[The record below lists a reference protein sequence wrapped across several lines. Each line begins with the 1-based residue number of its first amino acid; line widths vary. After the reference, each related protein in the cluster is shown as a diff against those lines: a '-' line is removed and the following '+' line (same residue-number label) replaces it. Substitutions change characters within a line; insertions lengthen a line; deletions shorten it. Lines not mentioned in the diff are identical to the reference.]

1 MSREL
6 ILRKDK
12 KKKIDVLNTNVI
24 SSCDGYW
31 EWFERSD
38 TPVIPYE
45 ITGKYLFFSLNR
57 DLLIEIAIN
66 ELENNGFHYA
76 KTPMS
81 GINPA
86 SGEYVLC
93 LYYKNDSR
101 KYELDEKY
109 RGKSEL
115 KYRYWKS
122 DGDTLAGKYS
132 KQFLDKLSPK
142 DQKIFRSN
150 EKNNNANMT

>member
-1 MSREL
+1 MSKEL
-6 ILRKDK
+6 ILSKEK
-12 KKKIDVLNTNVI
+12 KKKINVLSTNVI

-66 ELENNGFHYA
+66 ELENNGFHFA

-81 GINPA
+81 GITPA

-93 LYYKNDSR
+93 LYYKDDSR
-101 KYELDEKY
+101 KHELAKKY
-109 RGKSEL
+109 RGRNDL
-115 KYRYWKS
+115 KYRFWKS
-122 DGDTLAGKYS
+122 DSDTLAGKYS
-132 KQFLDKLSPK
+132 KQFLDKLSSN
-142 DQKIFRSN
+142 DQRIFQKKQ
-150 EKNNNANMT
+150 EIQ

>member
-1 MSREL
+1 MVKEL
-6 ILRKDK
+6 ILSKDK
-12 KKKIDVLNTNVI
+12 KRVNALSTNVI

-38 TPVIPYE
+38 MPVIPYE

-57 DLLIEIAIN
+57 ELLIEIAIN
-66 ELENNGFHYA
+66 ELENNGFHHA

-81 GINPA
+81 GITPA

-101 KYELDEKY
+101 KHELAEKY
-109 RGKSEL
+109 RGRSEL

-122 DGDTLAGKYS
+122 EIETRAGKYS
-132 KQFLDKLSPK
+132 KQFLNELSSN
-142 DQKIFRSN
+142 DQKIFQGKR
-150 EKNNNANMT
+150 EKQ

>member
-1 MSREL
+1 MFKEL
-6 ILRKDK
+6 FLSKDK
-12 KKKIDVLNTNVI
+12 NKKINVLSTNVI

-38 TPVIPYE
+38 APVVPYE
-45 ITGKYLFFSLNR
+45 ITGKYLFFSVNR

-66 ELENNGFHYA
+66 ELENNGFHHA

-81 GINPA
+81 GIPPA

-101 KYELDEKY
+101 KYELAEKY

-122 DGDTLAGKYS
+122 DNDTLAGKYS
-132 KQFLDKLSPK
+132 KQFLDKLSSN
-142 DQKIFRSN
+142 DQRIFQGKR
-150 EKNNNANMT
+150 EKQ

>member
-1 MSREL
+1 MLKEL
-6 ILRKDK
+6 FLGKGK
-12 KKKIDVLNTNVI
+12 NKKINVLSTNVI

-38 TPVIPYE
+38 APVIPYE
-45 ITGKYLFFSLNR
+45 ITGKYLFFSGNR

-66 ELENNGFHYA
+66 ELENNGFHFA

-81 GINPA
+81 GITPA

-93 LYYKNDSR
+93 LYYKDDSR
-101 KYELDEKY
+101 KHEFAKKY
-109 RGKSEL
+109 RGRNDL

-122 DGDTLAGKYS
+122 DSDTLAGKYS
-132 KQFLDKLSPK
+132 KQFLDKLSSN
-142 DQKIFRSN
+142 DQRIFQKKQ
-150 EKNNNANMT
+150 EIQ

>member
-1 MSREL
+1 MLKEL
-6 ILRKDK
+6 FLGKGK
-12 KKKIDVLNTNVI
+12 NKKINVLSTNVI

-38 TPVIPYE
+38 APVIPYE
-45 ITGKYLFFSLNR
+45 ITGKYLFFSGNR

-66 ELENNGFHYA
+66 ELENNGFHFA

-81 GINPA
+81 GITPA

-93 LYYKNDSR
+93 LYYKDDSR
-101 KYELDEKY
+101 KHELAKKY
-109 RGKSEL
+109 RGRNDL

-122 DGDTLAGKYS
+122 DSDTLARKYS
-132 KQFLDKLSPK
+132 KQFLDKLSSN
-142 DQKIFRSN
+142 DQRIFQKKQ
-150 EKNNNANMT
+150 EIQ

>member
-1 MSREL
+1 MSKE
-6 ILRKDK
+6 K
-12 KKKIDVLNTNVI
+12 KKKISVLSTNVI

-38 TPVIPYE
+38 APVIPYE
-45 ITGKYLFFSLNR
+45 ITGKYLFFSVNR

-66 ELENNGFHYA
+66 ELENNGFHFA

-81 GINPA
+81 GITPA

-93 LYYKNDSR
+93 LYYKDDSR
-101 KYELDEKY
+101 KHELAKKY
-109 RGKSEL
+109 RGRNDL

-122 DGDTLAGKYS
+122 DSDTLARKYS
-132 KQFLDKLSPK
+132 KQFLDKLSSN
-142 DQKIFRSN
+142 DQRIFQGKR
-150 EKNNNANMT
+150 EKQ

>member
-1 MSREL
+1 MLKEL
-6 ILRKDK
+6 FLGKGK
-12 KKKIDVLNTNVI
+12 NKKINVLSTNVI

-38 TPVIPYE
+38 APVIPYE
-45 ITGKYLFFSLNR
+45 ITGKYLFFSGNR

-66 ELENNGFHYA
+66 ELENNGFHFA

-81 GINPA
+81 GITPA

-93 LYYKNDSR
+93 LYYKDDSR
-101 KYELDEKY
+101 KHELAKKY
-109 RGKSEL
+109 RGRNDL

-122 DGDTLAGKYS
+122 DSDTLAVKYS
-132 KQFLDKLSPK
+132 KQFLDKLSSN
-142 DQKIFRSN
+142 DQRIFQGKR
-150 EKNNNANMT
+150 EKQ

>member
-1 MSREL
+1 MLKEL
-6 ILRKDK
+6 FLGKGK
-12 KKKIDVLNTNVI
+12 NKKINVLSTNVI

-38 TPVIPYE
+38 APVIPYE
-45 ITGKYLFFSLNR
+45 ITGKYLFFSGNR

-66 ELENNGFHYA
+66 ELENNGFYFA

-81 GINPA
+81 GITPA

-93 LYYKNDSR
+93 LYYKDDSR
-101 KYELDEKY
+101 KHELAKKY
-109 RGKSEL
+109 RGRNDL

-122 DGDTLAGKYS
+122 DSDTLAGKYS
-132 KQFLDKLSPK
+132 KQFLDKLSSN
-142 DQKIFRSN
+142 DQRIFQKKQ
-150 EKNNNANMT
+150 EIQ

>member
-1 MSREL
+1 MG
-6 ILRKDK
+6 KGK
-12 KKKIDVLNTNVI
+12 NKKINVLSTNVI

-38 TPVIPYE
+38 APVIPYE
-45 ITGKYLFFSLNR
+45 ITGKYLFFSGNR

-66 ELENNGFHYA
+66 ELENNGFHFA

-81 GINPA
+81 GITPA

-93 LYYKNDSR
+93 LYYKDDSR
-101 KYELDEKY
+101 KHELAKKY
-109 RGKSEL
+109 RGRNDL

-122 DGDTLAGKYS
+122 DSDTLARKYS
-132 KQFLDKLSPK
+132 KQFLDKLSSN
-142 DQKIFRSN
+142 DQRIFQKKQ
-150 EKNNNANMT
+150 EIQ

>member
-1 MSREL
+1 MLKEL
-6 ILRKDK
+6 FLGKGRN
-12 KKKIDVLNTNVI
+12 KKINVLSTNVI

-38 TPVIPYE
+38 APVIPYE
-45 ITGKYLFFSLNR
+45 ITGKYLFFSGNR

-66 ELENNGFHYA
+66 ELENNGFHFA

-81 GINPA
+81 GITPA

-93 LYYKNDSR
+93 LYYKDDSR
-101 KYELDEKY
+101 KHELAKKY
-109 RGKSEL
+109 RGRNDL

-122 DGDTLAGKYS
+122 DSDTLAGKYS
-132 KQFLDKLSPK
+132 KQFLDKLSSN
-142 DQKIFRSN
+142 DQRIFQKKQ
-150 EKNNNANMT
+150 EIQ